1 MAGSHGVLSL
11 PGLNGKLPRLQDK
24 IKNTGACEVLLR
36 EPCTRTGTK
45 HEPGWVVGTERGE
58 SAEETP
64 GLHERQGEKKG
75 LLGGEVTEEATAG
88 EEPPGAEGPPG
99 AGASG
104 KPPRDGG
111 GAGEVAL
118 PDRRDFCL
126 WVNTKGQPERPDVGG
141 ALWAQ
146 RP

>member
-36 EPCTRTGTK
+36 EPCTKTGTK

-88 EEPPGAEGPPG
+88 EEPPG
-99 AGASG
+99 
-104 KPPRDGG
+104 GG
-111 GAGEVAL
+111 GAA
-118 PDRRDFCL
+118 RCRCL
-126 WVNTKGQPERPDVGG
+126 RKASQRWRGSGGGGTSRQTGLLSLGQYEGS
-141 ALWAQ
+141 A
-146 RP
+146 